1 VKKNKKTICTGSMG
15 VVYLR
20 KFEGAVARERKPQTK
35 DNMTTTDYSHANIT
49 ETSRIWPSAY
59 RNGEFKWA
67 NRAGEGECDTFEAA
81 AREAE
86 EALIFSDIQCEL
98 IGEQFEVV
106 RDVFFASH
114 EGRETIE
121 VCLWNGFS
129 LADVSGQVHNLEI
142 LLEGG
147 DEWGRVYTLAV
158 RA

>member
-1 VKKNKKTICTGSMG
+1 MS
-15 VVYLR
+15 
-20 KFEGAVARERKPQTK
+20 
-35 DNMTTTDYSHANIT
+35 TTTNYFHANIT
-49 ETSRIWPSAY
+49 ETSRIWPSPY
-59 RNGEFKWA
+59 RDGSFKWA
-67 NRAGEGECDTFEAA
+67 NHAGEGECDSFDDA

-86 EALIFSDIQCEL
+86 EALIFGDLQDDL
-98 IGEQFEVV
+98 MGEQFEVV
-106 RDVFFASH
+106 RDVFFAEL

-129 LADVSGQVHNLEI
+129 LADVSGDVHNLEI